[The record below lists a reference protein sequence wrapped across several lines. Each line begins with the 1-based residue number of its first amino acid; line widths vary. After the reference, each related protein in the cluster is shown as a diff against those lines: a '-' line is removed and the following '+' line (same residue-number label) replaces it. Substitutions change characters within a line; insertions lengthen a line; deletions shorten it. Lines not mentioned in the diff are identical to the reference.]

1 MVKLRYGKRVQNRQ
15 LYETLVNSKIAVMPL
30 EFKIIR
36 RFMVKI

>member
-15 LYETLVNSKIAVMPL
+15 LYETLVNSKIAPL